1 MAQTLLI
8 RAVSVHTPPM
18 PGGGIQG
25 DRGAERE
32 GEVAVGEV
40 HYRYGHAAQQVELL
54 RRKD

>member
-1 MAQTLLI
+1 
-8 RAVSVHTPPM
+8 M